1 MVYDLFTLAFRRVFL
16 TKLLLLAK
24 ITRKVYSLCNLYWP
38 TEFDVWLF
46 CPRKLL
52 FWHIGTTIVKL
63 EEKQCL
69 DIAHLHCIALGHY
82 RLLSIAMQ
90 WWQCWHYHS
99 HSHCWPWRHRITTL
113 PNTMNA
119 VLLTVTTRSILD
131 LQCAA
136 AMWEDDKSP
145 LPLMQHRQRAQKEI

>member
-82 RLLSIAMQ
+82 RLFAPSSLILFQLRSRLVTMQ

-99 HSHCWPWRHRITTL
+99 HSHCWPCRHRITAL
-113 PNTMNA
+113 PYKMNA

-136 AMWEDDKSP
+136 MWED
-145 LPLMQHRQRAQKEI
+145 HW